1 MKLEILRD
9 VARGV
14 DTEAAADA
22 AAEVFTDARARRAFE
37 DLLYPEEES
46 SLTQNERDIIHA
58 FVMKRCKARS
68 MEARLADFIRQRQK
82 ALIENDVSS
91 WRLAA
96 STRDAES
103 ETDEEES
110 PTKGEDV
117 TFVFSAGAHAH
128 RGWRV
133 SLKVLANADTDTPL
147 DVYAEDGAGNPID
160 GGIFHI
166 AGVAL
171 PLVDGRSAIPMGMF
185 LSGMKEP
192 KVTLTFADGLEEGG
206 TLSFM

>member
-1 MKLEILRD
+1 MKLETLMD
-9 VARGV
+9 VAKGAT
-14 DTEAAADA
+14 TEAAADA
-22 AAEVFTDARARRAFE
+22 AAEVFTDGRARRAFE

-46 SLTQNERDIIHA
+46 TLTQNERDIIHN
-58 FVMKRCKARS
+58 FVLKHCKART
-68 MEARLADFIRQRQK
+68 MEARLADFIRERQK
-82 ALIENDVSS
+82 ALIEDDVSS

-96 STRDAES
+96 SARDAVS
-103 ETDEEES
+103 AAQADEAQA
-110 PTKGEDV
+110 KEDV
-117 TFVFSAGAHAH
+117 KFVFSSGSHAQ

-133 SLKVLANADTDTPL
+133 SLNVLAKADADTPL
-147 DVYAEDGAGNPID
+147 DIYAEDGAGNPID
-160 GGIFHI
+160 GGILHI